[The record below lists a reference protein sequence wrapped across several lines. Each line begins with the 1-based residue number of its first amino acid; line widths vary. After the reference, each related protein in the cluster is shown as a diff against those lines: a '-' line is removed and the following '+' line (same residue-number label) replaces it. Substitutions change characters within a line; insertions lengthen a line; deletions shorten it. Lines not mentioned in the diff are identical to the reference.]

1 MAIVPAGTGD
11 HEADALIAAV
21 SAEASS
27 QPPSSP
33 TLLEGKSYLSLIA
46 HVPAQL
52 SARVLDFKRSVG
64 LEDPM
69 NAHITVYVGELTDE
83 RAQMLS
89 SAEFARSLQQ
99 LGTFQTALGAVASF
113 RPVTEIDYLAVTE
126 GFEHFESL
134 RERCI
139 AALGKSASPFPYVPH
154 MTLGNG
160 LSEAQREQLEREFS
174 SLPAQ
179 EERFMV
185 RTLHAYAFDGSLWQP
200 LGAIALD
207 GGCAEASESVDG
219 G

>member
-27 QPPSSP
+27 HSQGSSP
-33 TLLEGKSYLSLIA
+33 TLQEGKSYLSLIT

-52 SARVLDFKRSVG
+52 SARVLDFKHSMG
-64 LEDPM
+64 LDDPL

-89 SAEFARSLQQ
+89 SAEFACSLQQ
-99 LGTFQTALGAVASF
+99 LGTFETALGALASF

-126 GFEHFESL
+126 GVKHFERL

-160 LSEAQREQLEREFS
+160 LSEAQRERLEREFS
-174 SLPAQ
+174 SLPAE

-207 GGCAEASESVDG
+207 GGCAEGNSL
-219 G
+219 